1 MVKETIKVTK
11 KKKGKK
17 VKQVAS
23 EETEQPN
30 QEDGDFDKLLKAA
43 KEMGE
48 KLFEDQ
54 ARGPVKHVGGKLC
67 HMKTIPNTCKAP
79 YKNCHAYICGRDY
92 GCGKG
97 VCKRHCAN
105 HTGGTSYNKK
115 KRRME
120 KKKDS
125 FSLTDD
131 KNFYCRDCEGKICC
145 KQC

>member
-1 MVKETIKVTK
+1 MLILSNSTTINNLSRYSNNLRVRWSKRRSK
-11 KKKGKK
+11 SQRKKKGKK

-97 VCKRHCAN
+97 VC
-105 HTGGTSYNKK
+105 
-115 KRRME
+115 
-120 KKKDS
+120 
-125 FSLTDD
+125 
-131 KNFYCRDCEGKICC
+131 
-145 KQC
+145 